1 MGVLASKLAAVSLLV
16 SILTL
21 SVLLLLLRFSSSGG
35 IAHAAAAA
43 STPTIN
49 NNNSIKM
56 TKQESFT
63 DSSGR
68 LNLIGVVDNN
78 GKIPVSI
85 TVGLYT
91 IDKSG
96 VANAM
101 TDY

>member
-1 MGVLASKLAAVSLLV
+1 MLAAVLV
-16 SILTL
+16 IIILTL
-21 SVLLLLLRFSSSGG
+21 SVLQFPSLVT
-35 IAHAAAAA
+35 AHAA
-43 STPTIN
+43 TID
-49 NNNSIKM
+49 NSIKM
-56 TKQESFT
+56 TKQESFI

-68 LNLIGVVDNN
+68 INVIGVVDNN